1 MIDECSDKILVMGHQ
16 REDYDALGGAIGVVS
31 IARTLGKEVRLVLS
45 KKQMLSIKWY
55 MFLWK
60 TNFGKL
66 IS

>member
-1 MIDECSDKILVMGHQ
+1 MGHQ

-45 KKQMLSIKWY
+45 KE
-55 MFLWK
+55 
-60 TNFGKL
+60 TNAIDKMVHVLVEDDFGKL